1 MKKYLWIVAVL
12 SMMACKS
19 NQKLVLAPVEEVYDA
34 EPIEEMVITEERLLD
49 DLEITAPREYSL
61 PKYNPSAK
69 RYFDLIHTSLDI
81 RFDWT
86 NEYVFGRAE
95 LTLRPFFYPQRML
108 ELDAKGFDILSITAD
123 NGGELSFDYDG
134 MKLNIDLNRS
144 FTRSEDVKVV
154 IDYIAKPSEGPVGGS
169 AAISADKGLYFINPR
184 NEEKGK
190 PQQIWT
196 QGETESN
203 SRWFP
208 TIDKPNENSTQE
220 LKVTVED
227 RFVTLSNGSL
237 VSSVKNNDGTRTDYW
252 KMSMP
257 HAPYLFMLAV
267 GEYAVVKE
275 NWRGKEL
282 AYYVEKK
289 YEPYAKNIFAH
300 TPEMLDFFSDKLNY
314 PYPWEKY
321 SQIITRDYV
330 SGAMENTTAVIFGD
344 FIQKTDRELID
355 DDNDFIVAHE
365 MIHHWFGDLV
375 TCESWANLTLNE
387 GFANYSEYLWE
398 EYKYGIDEA
407 GLLRKNERDGYLNSL
422 QQSGTHPLIYYGY
435 NDKEDMFDGHSY
447 NKGGLILHM
456 LRHYLG
462 DEAFYASLNN
472 YLVKNAYSAV
482 ESDEL
487 RMSFED
493 TFGEDLNWFFDQWFY
508 KAGHPELEIE
518 YEYDSLSNE
527 VVVSVSQ
534 MQDPETSAPIYQ
546 LPVTIS
552 VYDESGTESTFDT
565 WINKRTQTVRLPYGK
580 SPALVIFDKNDILL
594 FTKKEK
600 KTNAEYANQ
609 YVWSKVFKHRLE
621 AIENL
626 GTKVSGQDVMLAALD
641 DPQYS
646 IRVKAID
653 NIKISG
659 NQTIIQ
665 QIAQKIQGDSHSAVR
680 AAAIKKLSSD
690 QSIDLSP
697 ILDQVFDSE
706 QSYNVLATALM
717 SLNKIDASAAIQ
729 KAIALKDDQAPQIV
743 GAVAQILAQTGEA
756 EYLPYFESKLN
767 NISLYQVFNFY
778 DQYFEILKDQ
788 PTDILNMSI
797 VKLENIGLNSVENI
811 FYRFL
816 STTTLSKLKE
826 YYSEA
831 DPEFSIKVGTA
842 IERIKAEETNEILKQ
857 RYSSY

>member
-1 MKKYLWIVAVL
+1 
-12 SMMACKS
+12 
-19 NQKLVLAPVEEVYDA
+19 
-34 EPIEEMVITEERLLD
+34 
-49 DLEITAPREYSL
+49 
-61 PKYNPSAK
+61 
-69 RYFDLIHTSLDI
+69 
-81 RFDWT
+81 
-86 NEYVFGRAE
+86 
-95 LTLRPFFYPQRML
+95 
-108 ELDAKGFDILSITAD
+108 
-123 NGGELSFDYDG
+123 
-134 MKLNIDLNRS
+134 
-144 FTRSEDVKVV
+144 
-154 IDYIAKPSEGPVGGS
+154 
-169 AAISADKGLYFINPR
+169 
-184 NEEKGK
+184 
-190 PQQIWT
+190 
-196 QGETESN
+196 
-203 SRWFP
+203 
-208 TIDKPNENSTQE
+208 
-220 LKVTVED
+220 
-227 RFVTLSNGSL
+227 
-237 VSSVKNNDGTRTDYW
+237 
-252 KMSMP
+252 
-257 HAPYLFMLAV
+257 
-267 GEYAVVKE
+267 
-275 NWRGKEL
+275 
-282 AYYVEKK
+282 
-289 YEPYAKNIFAH
+289 
-300 TPEMLDFFSDKLNY
+300 
-314 PYPWEKY
+314 
-321 SQIITRDYV
+321 
-330 SGAMENTTAVIFGD
+330 
-344 FIQKTDRELID
+344 
-355 DDNDFIVAHE
+355 
-365 MIHHWFGDLV
+365 
-375 TCESWANLTLNE
+375 
-387 GFANYSEYLWE
+387 
-398 EYKYGIDEA
+398 
-407 GLLRKNERDGYLNSL
+407 LRKNERDGYLNSL

-508 KAGHPELEIE
+508 KAGHPELEID

-527 VVVSVSQ
+527 VVVLVSQ

-552 VYDESGTESTFDT
+552 VYDQSGSESTFDT
-565 WINKRTQTVRLPYGK
+565 WINKRNQEIRLPYGK
-580 SPALVIFDKNDILL
+580 TPGLVIFDKNDILL

-609 YVWSKVFKHRLE
+609 YMWSKVFKHRLE
-621 AIENL
+621 ALEML
-626 GTKVSGQDVMLAALD
+626 GTKVNGQNVMLAALE
-641 DPQYS
+641 DPQSS

-653 NIKISG
+653 NLKISG
-659 NQTIIQ
+659 DQDIIQ
-665 QIAQKIQGDSHSAVR
+665 QIAQKIQGDPHSAVR

-697 ILDQVFDSE
+697 ILNQVFESE

-717 SLNKIDASAAIQ
+717 SLNKIDVPVALQ
-729 KAIALKDDQAPQIV
+729 KAKMLKEEKAPQIV
-743 GAVAQILAQTGEA
+743 GAVAQIFAQTGDA

-788 PTDILNMSI
+788 PTEILNSSSA
-797 VKLENIGLNSVENI
+797 KLENIALNSVENI

-831 DPEFSIKVGTA
+831 DPAFSIKVGSL